1 MRKKKQEVE
10 KDMKFSS
17 VKRLVVNC
25 IYVFI
30 GVVLITIS
38 INSFFLKLKI
48 APGGVSGLATV
59 IHYLTNVSVGTIVFV
74 LNIPLFIAGFLAFG
88 KRFSIKTLMATVLLS
103 FLLDT
108 TLWLPQVTDDIL
120 LASIFGGIIMGCGM
134 ALVFKGGATT
144 GGTDILAKVVNKYFP
159 AFNISEQLFCIDG
172 MVVIFA
178 MIVFKDFDIGLYSII
193 TIWLS
198 AKVIDIVFEG
208 VGFAKA
214 MFIISDNGEEIGK
227 RIMEEVGRGVTG
239 FKGEGLYLKNDKK
252 ILLTVVDRTQI
263 PVIKRIAKE
272 LDNKSF
278 VIISDVREALGEG
291 FNKM

>member
-1 MRKKKQEVE
+1 MNLAIVKKHVI
-10 KDMKFSS
+10 
-17 VKRLVVNC
+17 NG
-25 IYVFI
+25 IYVLI

-38 INSFFLKLKI
+38 INSFFLELKI

-59 IHYLTNVSVGTIVFV
+59 IHHITKIPVGMIVFV

-88 KRFSIKTLMATVLLS
+88 KRFSVKTLLATFLLS
-103 FLLDT
+103 FLLDN
-108 TLWLPQVTDDIL
+108 TLFLPQITDNLL

-172 MVVIFA
+172 LVVIFA
-178 MIVFKDFDIGLYSII
+178 MVVFRDFDIGLYAII

-227 RIMEEVGRGVTG
+227 RIIEEVGRGVTG
-239 FKGEGLYLKNDKK
+239 LTGEGLYLKNDKK
-252 ILLTVVDRTQI
+252 ILLTVVERTQI
-263 PVIKRIAKE
+263 PVIKSIAKE
-272 LDNKSF
+272 VDKKSF
-278 VIISDVREALGEG
+278 IIITDVREALGEG
-291 FNKM
+291 FNKI